1 MIKILSR
8 SDIDNFGGFL
18 ICSVWYHETM
28 DNGKERF
35 KEELWAQTD
44 PHATEELNKELN
56 DMGRMQDVVQD
67 SERQEVDNFM
77 RETKEGDDRARAS
90 REQAISENALYG
102 LVLGAIHDLTEKGG
116 VKNSRLIGAFLEDL
130 DERNEAAVIS
140 DQADPL
146 SRFHGYPIRVTEF
159 GAGIKGLIEQG
170 VISPNMSFAK
180 VNEVLDKNLW
190 RIMEQWIVQASWNG
204 GMPYVVSA
212 SNSWISADSF
222 RALRGIL

>member
-8 SDIDNFGGFL
+8 SDLDNFGGFL

-90 REQAISENALYG
+90 R
-102 LVLGAIHDLTEKGG
+102 
-116 VKNSRLIGAFLEDL
+116 
-130 DERNEAAVIS
+130 
-140 DQADPL
+140 
-146 SRFHGYPIRVTEF
+146 
-159 GAGIKGLIEQG
+159 
-170 VISPNMSFAK
+170 
-180 VNEVLDKNLW
+180 
-190 RIMEQWIVQASWNG
+190 
-204 GMPYVVSA
+204 
-212 SNSWISADSF
+212 
-222 RALRGIL
+222 